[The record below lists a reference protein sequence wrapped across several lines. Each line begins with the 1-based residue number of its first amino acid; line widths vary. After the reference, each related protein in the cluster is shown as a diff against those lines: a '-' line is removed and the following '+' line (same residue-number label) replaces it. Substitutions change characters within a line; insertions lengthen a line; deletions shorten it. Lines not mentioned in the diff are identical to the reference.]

1 MNPRLH
7 ADITARLDRDFQF
20 KEEKGWLRKGVCPS
34 CGKKE
39 LYTKADTPWVL
50 RCGRL
55 QKCGHEEHVKDLYAD
70 LFEAWSERHPATP
83 ENPNAAADAYMR
95 DNRGFSLE
103 KVRGWYSQDNYWNP
117 DLQLGSATVRFALP
131 GIGYWERLID
141 RPQRFGKRKAT
152 FRGSY
157 QGAWWQAPGQT
168 FTGVEEIWITEGI
181 FDAIALIHAGI
192 TAVSTLS
199 CNNYPEAALGALAEQ
214 CDSQRVKRPRLV
226 FAYDTGAA
234 GEGFTKKFVRRAI
247 EQGWETAAAQPPKG
261 RRKYDWNELHQLGR
275 APVHDS
281 EKGPR
286 LGLSPK
292 HLEEYRYFGALLLA
306 STPAEKANLIYSR
319 HGWSAFPFDHD
330 RRLYW
335 WKLDLDKLNRVQEG
349 IEEAHPDLPRDE
361 ARQQALMQS
370 NTVSEICNCLPT
382 PLYYLKNEITD
393 EAWYYF
399 RIEFPHDAP
408 SVKNTFTAGQL
419 SAAAEFKKRLL
430 HSAAGA
436 IWTGTA
442 GQLDRLLSRWTYNI
456 KTVQT
461 IDFVGYSLEHACYVF
476 NDVAV
481 QGDKAVEINDED
493 YFDLGKLAIKSLSR
507 SLKLDINTDPKAP
520 DCGWYDKLHLCFGP
534 RGLIA
539 LAAWFGSLFAEQIRH
554 RFESFPFVEI
564 VGEPGAGKTTL
575 LEALW
580 KLLGRAGYEGFD
592 PMKGSTVGFMR
603 TMAQVSNLPVV
614 LIESDREDEADGSRG
629 RVKQA
634 FHWDS
639 LKSLYNGGSLRTT
652 GVKSSGNDTYDP
664 QFRGSLV
671 ISQNAPVQASL
682 PIMERIVHLYF
693 DKSRQSEAGRE
704 AALELGRL
712 SARDMSA
719 FLLRAITKEAAVMA
733 LLEERQRDYERQIQ
747 AAGSKNQRIQKNH
760 AQLMVFVDALS
771 MACPITPT
779 QQTEAKALLVELAKE
794 REQDLQK
801 DHPIVEAFWEAFE
814 FLDGTGEDLDG
825 NPEGESRLNHSRDPA
840 YIAVNLNHFM
850 QVAAD
855 RRQQVPLLADLKRLL
870 KASRNPKFI
879 EANCPVNS
887 AVNGRHNA
895 RCSNPDDKRP
905 STVRCWVFKRER

>member
-1 MNPRLH
+1 MEPRLH
-7 ADITARLDRDFQF
+7 RDITERLLRDFSF

-39 LYTKADTPWVL
+39 FYTHAEHPWVL

-70 LFEAWSERHPATP
+70 LFESWSDRHPATP
-83 ENPNAAADAYMR
+83 ENPSAAADAYMR
-95 DNRGFSLE
+95 DNRGFELD
-103 KVRGWYSQDNYWNP
+103 KVRGWYSQENYWNP
-117 DLQLGSATVRFALP
+117 ELQLGSATVRFALP

-157 QGAWWQAPGQT
+157 QGTWWQAPGQV
-168 FTGVEEIWITEGI
+168 FTGVEEIWITEGV
-181 FDAIALIHAGI
+181 FDAIALLHAGI

-199 CNNYPEAALGALAEQ
+199 CNNYPEAALTALAEQ
-214 CDSQRVKRPRLV
+214 IPLGRPRLV
-226 FAYDTGAA
+226 FAFDAGAA
-234 GEGFTKKFVRRAI
+234 GEGFTKKFVKRAI
-247 EQGWETAAAQPPKG
+247 EQGWQASAAQPPKG

-275 APVHDS
+275 LEAPDI
-281 EKGPR
+281 ED
-286 LGLSPK
+286 
-292 HLEEYRYFGALLLA
+292 YRHFGALLLA
-306 STPAEKANLIYSR
+306 ATPAEKANLIYSR

-335 WKLDLDKLNRVQEG
+335 WKLDLEKLNKVEEA
-349 IEEAHPDLPRDE
+349 IEQAHPDKTVDE
-361 ARQQALMQS
+361 IREQALMQS
-370 NTVSEICNCLPT
+370 NTVTEICNCLPT

-461 IDFVGYSLEHACYVF
+461 IDYLGYSLEHKAYVF
-476 NDVAV
+476 NEVAV
-481 QGDKAVEINDED
+481 QGEKAVEINDED

-520 DCGWYDKLHLCFGP
+520 DCGWFDKLQLCFGP
-534 RGLIA
+534 RGVIA

-564 VGEPGAGKTTL
+564 VGEPGSGKTTL

-580 KLLGRAGYEGFD
+580 KLVGRGGYEGFD

-652 GVKSSGNDTYDP
+652 GVKTSGNDTYDP
-664 QFRGSLV
+664 QFRGALI

-682 PIMERIVHLYF
+682 PIMERIVHLWF
-693 DKSRQSEAGRE
+693 DKSHQSEAGRE

-712 SARDMSA
+712 SAREMSA
-719 FLLRAITKEAAVMA
+719 FLLRAITKEAAVLAMV
-733 LLEERQRDYERQIQ
+733 EERQRGYERQIQ

-779 QQTEAKALLVELAKE
+779 QQAEAKALLVELAKE

-814 FLDGTGEDLDG
+814 YLDGTGEDADG
-825 NPEGESRLNHSRDPA
+825 NQEGESRLNHSRHA
-840 YIAVNLNHFM
+840 GYVAVNLNHFM
-850 QVAAD
+850 QVAAE
-855 RRQQVPLLADLKRLL
+855 RRQQVPLLPDLKRLL
-870 KASRNPKFI
+870 KTSRNPKFVDI
-879 EANCPVNS
+879 CAVNS
-887 AVNGRHNA
+887 ALSDSFNKRATIEGRA
-895 RCSNPDDKRP
+895 ERRP
-905 STVRCWVFKRER
+905 STVKCWLFKRER

>member
-1 MNPRLH
+1 MEPRLH
-7 ADITARLDRDFQF
+7 RDITDRLLRDYAF
-20 KEEKGWLRKGVCPS
+20 KEEKGWLRKGECPA

-39 LYTKADTPWVL
+39 LYTNAEHPWVL

-55 QKCGHEEHVKDLYAD
+55 QKCGHEEHVKDVYAD
-70 LFEAWSERHPATP
+70 IFQSWSDRHPVTP
-83 ENPNAAADAYMR
+83 ENPNAAADAYLR
-95 DNRGFSLE
+95 DNRGFDLE
-103 KVRGWYSQDNYWNP
+103 KVKGWYAQENYWNP

-131 GIGYWERLID
+131 GIGYWERIID

-157 QGAWWQAPGQT
+157 LGTWWQAPGMC
-168 FTGVEEIWITEGI
+168 FTGLEELWITEGI
-181 FDAIALIHAGI
+181 FDAIALLHNGVA
-192 TAVSTLS
+192 AVSTLS
-199 CNNYPEAALGALAEQ
+199 CNNYPEAALQALGEQ
-214 CDSQRVKRPRLV
+214 IPLGRPRLV

-234 GEGFTKKFVRRAI
+234 GEGFTKKFVKRAI
-247 EQGWETAAAQPPKG
+247 EQGWEASAAQPPKG
-261 RRKYDWNELHQLGR
+261 RKKYDWNELHQLGR
-275 APVHDS
+275 LTKND
-281 EKGPR
+281 
-286 LGLSPK
+286 LD
-292 HLEEYRYFGALLLA
+292 EYRYFGALLLA
-306 STPAEKANLIYSR
+306 ANPAEKANLIYSR
-319 HGWSAFPFDHD
+319 HGWSAFPFDHE

-335 WKLDLDKLNRVQEG
+335 WKLDLDKLTRVQEG
-349 IEEAHPDLPRDE
+349 IEEAHPDMPRDE
-361 ARQQALMQS
+361 ARRQALMQS

-461 IDFVGYSLEHACYVF
+461 IDYIGYSLDHRCYVF

-493 YFDLGKLAIKSLSR
+493 YFDLGKLAIKSLSK

-520 DCGWYDKLHLCFGP
+520 DCGWFDKLTLCFGA
-534 RGLIA
+534 RGVLA

-564 VGEPGAGKTTL
+564 VGEPGSGKTTL

-580 KLLGRAGYEGFD
+580 KLVGRAGYEGFD
-592 PMKGSTVGFMR
+592 PLKGSQVGFMR

-664 QFRGSLV
+664 QFRGSLI
-671 ISQNAPVQASL
+671 ISQNAPVQASM
-682 PIMERIVHLYF
+682 PIMERIVHLWF
-693 DKSRQSEAGRE
+693 DKAHQSEAGRE

-712 SARDMSA
+712 SAREMSA
-719 FLLRAITKEAAVMA
+719 FLVRAITHEAAVLAMV
-733 LLEERQRDYERQIQ
+733 EERQRGYERQIA

-771 MACPITPT
+771 LACPITPS
-779 QQTEAKALLVELAKE
+779 QQQDAKALLVKLAME
-794 REQDLQK
+794 REQSLQK
-801 DHPIVEAFWEAFE
+801 DHPIVEAFWEAFDY
-814 FLDGTGEDLDG
+814 LDGTGEDAEG
-825 NPEGESRLNHSRDPA
+825 NPEGESRLNHSRSDD

-855 RRQQVPLLADLKRLL
+855 RRQQVPLLSDLKRLL
-870 KASRNPKFI
+870 KTSRSPKFVD
-879 EANCPVNS
+879 ANCSTNS
-887 AVNGRHNA
+887 AINGRHNA
-895 RCSNPDDKRP
+895 RCANPEDRRP
-905 STVRCWVFKRER
+905 GTVKCWIFKREQ

>member
-7 ADITARLDRDFQF
+7 TDITERLFRDFQF
-20 KEEKGWLRKGVCPS
+20 KEENGWLRKGVCPS

-39 LYTKADTPWVL
+39 LYTKADAPWVL

-70 LFEAWSERHPATP
+70 IFQSWSDRHPATP

-95 DNRGFSLE
+95 DYRGFDLE
-103 KVRGWYSQDNYWNP
+103 RVKGWYSQENYWNP
-117 DLQLGSATVRFALP
+117 ELQLGSATVRFALP

-168 FTGVEEIWITEGI
+168 FQGVEEIWITEGI
-181 FDAIALIHAGI
+181 FDAIALILNGI

-199 CNNYPEAALGALAEQ
+199 CNNYPEAALAALGEQ
-214 CDSQRVKRPRLV
+214 IPLGRPRLV
-226 FAYDTGAA
+226 FAYDTGEA

-247 EQGWETAAAQPPKG
+247 EQGWEATAAQPPKG
-261 RRKYDWNELHQLGR
+261 RKKYDWNELHQLGR
-275 APVHDS
+275 L
-281 EKGPR
+281 EK
-286 LGLSPK
+286 K
-292 HLEEYRYFGALLLA
+292 DIEEYRYYGALLLA

-335 WKLDLDKLNRVQEG
+335 WKLDLEKLNKVQEG
-349 IEEAHPDLPRDE
+349 IEEAHPEMPRDQ

-370 NTVSEICNCLPT
+370 NTVTEICNCLPT
-382 PLYYLKNEITD
+382 PLYYLKNEVTD

-461 IDFVGYSLEHACYVF
+461 IDYIGYSLEHKAYVF

-493 YFDLGKLAIKSLSR
+493 YFDLGKLAIKSLSK
-507 SLKLDINTDPKAP
+507 SLKLDINTDAKAP
-520 DCGWYDKLHLCFGP
+520 DCGWFDKLYLCFGP
-534 RGLIA
+534 RGVLA
-539 LAAWFGSLFAEQIRH
+539 LAAWFGSLFAEQIRQ
-554 RFESFPFVEI
+554 RFESFPFIEI

-580 KLLGRAGYEGFD
+580 KLVGRGGYEGFD
-592 PMKGSTVGFMR
+592 PMKGSQVGFMR

-614 LIESDREDEADGSRG
+614 LIESDRDPTGDSSRG
-629 RVKQA
+629 RPQQA

-639 LKSLYNGGSLRTT
+639 LKSLYNGGALRTT
-652 GVKSSGNDTYDP
+652 GVKSSGNDTYIPD
-664 QFRGSLV
+664 FRAALF

-682 PIMERIVHLYF
+682 PIMERIVHLWF

-712 SARDMSA
+712 TARDMSA
-719 FLLRAITKEAAVMA
+719 FLLRAITKEAAVLAMV
-733 LLEERQRDYERQIQ
+733 EERQRDYERRIA
-747 AAGSKNQRIQKNH
+747 AAGSKNQRIQKNYG
-760 AQLMVFVDALS
+760 QMMVFVDALS
-771 MACPITPT
+771 MACPITQS
-779 QQTEAKALLVELAKE
+779 QQEEAKALLVQLATE
-794 REQDLQK
+794 REQALQK
-801 DHPIVEAFWEAFE
+801 DHPIVEAFWEAFDY
-814 FLDGTGEDLDG
+814 LDNTGEDVDG
-825 NPEGESRLNHSRDPA
+825 NPEGESRLNHSRDPN

-855 RRQQVPLLADLKRLL
+855 RRQQVPLLADLKTLL
-870 KASRNPKFI
+870 KSSRNPLFI
-879 EANCPVNS
+879 EANVPVNS

-895 RCSNPDDKRP
+895 RCTNPDDKRP